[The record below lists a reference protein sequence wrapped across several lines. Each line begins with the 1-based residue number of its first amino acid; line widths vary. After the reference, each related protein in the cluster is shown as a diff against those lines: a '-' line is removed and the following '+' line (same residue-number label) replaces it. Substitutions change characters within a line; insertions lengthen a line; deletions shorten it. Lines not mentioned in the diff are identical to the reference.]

1 MTRRA
6 AVVGAG
12 VGGLSAALGLA
23 RAGWPV
29 TVLERWPEV
38 VGTGAALGLWPEA
51 QSALA
56 ELGLGDPL
64 EAVAVPYLGA
74 ELRDPAGWRLVPLPL
89 ARIRRRTG
97 RDVVLTSR
105 VTLIRLLLDACT
117 AAGVVVR
124 TGTEISDPARLASD
138 CDVVVGADGLR
149 SAVRAAYF
157 PGGTA
162 PRDAGL
168 TAWRGSVEGETGCY
182 GETWGR
188 GRIFGLTPM
197 EHGRTNWYAAV
208 RGEQPRADGAAA
220 LRDLRAG
227 YAGWAAPVGDVL
239 AATDPATVLQHRVF
253 DLAPA
258 LPSYVSGN
266 AVLIGDAAH
275 AMTPMLGQGACQA
288 VVDGVALATALGTSG
303 DDVAAGLRSYDARR
317 RRVTQRLVSASA
329 RAARVSLAQR
339 HTGARDVLLRAAAP
353 LIR

>member
-1 MTRRA
+1 MTRSA

-23 RAGWPV
+23 RAGWSV

-51 QSALA
+51 QSALG
-56 ELGLGDPL
+56 ELGLGPQLD
-64 EAVAVPYLGA
+64 AVAVPYLGA
-74 ELRDPAGWRLVPLPL
+74 ELRDPAGRRLVRLPL

-105 VTLIRLLLDACT
+105 VTLMRLLLDAGT

-124 TGTEISDPARLASD
+124 TGTEITDPEGLAAD
-138 CDVVVGADGLR
+138 TGVVVGADGLR

-157 PGGTA
+157 PGATA
-162 PRDAGL
+162 PRDAGF
-168 TAWRGSVEGETGCY
+168 TAWRGSVAGETGVY
-182 GETWGR
+182 GETWGA

-197 EHGRTNWYAAV
+197 EPGRTNWYAAV
-208 RGEQPRADGAAA
+208 RGAQPRADAGTA

-227 YAGWAAPVGDVL
+227 YAGWASPVPDVL
-239 AATDPATVLQHRVF
+239 AATDPAGLLQHRVF
-253 DLAPA
+253 DLAPG

-266 AVLIGDAAH
+266 AVLLGDAAH

-288 VVDGVALATALGTSG
+288 VVDGVALARALSTAE
-303 DDVAAGLRSYDARR
+303 DVATGLQAYDAQRR
-317 RRVTQRLVSASA
+317 KVTQRLVSASA
-329 RAARVSLAQR
+329 RAARVSLASR
-339 HTGARDVLLRAAAP
+339 HLGARDALLRAAAP
-353 LIR
+353 LVG